1 MASSHVSVEENSSST
16 ILAADIGGTNARFQI
31 WNFSSDGSKDVLLI
45 EQEYKC
51 KKFPTFELCVTE
63 LLNSSGISGIDRACL
78 AVAGPVKANSCQM
91 TNLTWKIDGASL
103 EKTFDIKSVRIMND
117 FEAIGYGIHELEES
131 DLLRLNNCS
140 KNPTGPIALIGP
152 GTGLGVSFIYCL
164 LSNEIYH

>member
-103 EKTFDIKSVRIMND
+103 EETFDIKSVRVMND

-140 KNPTGPIALIGP
+140 KKYFT
-152 GTGLGVSFIYCL
+152 SFL
-164 LSNEIYH
+164 